1 MRAKSSDPH
10 HSDTYTFNI
19 STLLEFARKLVAAER
34 EACAAHTWLFEEW
47 WEKNWEGM
55 GEIADDAGKFI
66 AKAAWDA
73 ATGYERDAC
82 ANVCESLF
90 DMNGGSCAE
99 AVRLRSNV
107 EHNRRTAASSPG
119 VRVDGWVGRQG
130 GNG

>member
-107 EHNRRTAASSPG
+107 QDQRG
-119 VRVDGWVGRQG
+119 DGIAGDSAG
-130 GNG
+130 S